1 MNTRAMSDD
10 SEQGHK
16 DLRFNGFAHE
26 LGELLPLCLASLPY
40 SDLGNATATCKE
52 WGEPEV
58 WREALVASTGDNLAV
73 LGKPGYVLLHACLAD
88 RPAQAW
94 SDHEELVCSALQRKV
109 RREYS
114 GYSDDGEE
122 SDDERD
128 SEDGSLDEYN
138 KFSAVTHWCYS
149 LVLGRSSGL
158 KQLSCPPDEGDL
170 TKEIW
175 RMTVKDA
182 L

>member
-1 MNTRAMSDD
+1 MIDD
-10 SEQGHK
+10 SGPQGQN
-16 DLRFNGFAHE
+16 DFNGFAHE
-26 LGELLPLCLASLPY
+26 LGQLLPLCLASLPY

-52 WGEPEV
+52 WGEPGV
-58 WREALVASTGDNLAV
+58 WREALVASTGDDVAA

-109 RREYS
+109 RSENND
-114 GYSDDGEE
+114 YSDDGEE

-128 SEDGSLDEYN
+128 SDDGLDEYN
-138 KFSAVTHWCYS
+138 KFSAVTHWGGLAERGLPRHLLSC
-149 LVLGRSSGL
+149 GL
-158 KQLSCPPDEGDL
+158 KGLDEGDL
-170 TKEIW
+170 TKEVW
-175 RMTVKDA
+175 STTVKEA

>member
-1 MNTRAMSDD
+1 MRTRSMNTRTTRS
-10 SEQGHK
+10 

-26 LGELLPLCLASLPY
+26 LGQLLPLCLASLPY

-58 WREALVASTGDNLAV
+58 WREALVASTGDNVAV